1 MSETITHQRQR
12 EEYEQEKCETATIID
27 AMPDDELA
35 AHVLMRAAS
44 NPNLLWTLALDP
56 RTDPG
61 LRGGVAIRVR
71 AGLKPDDAAHPTKQ
85 PDGRYGLTG
94 IKADAIDRAKRIKSG
109 AEPMPQNAFRIYK
122 TMAPKQQTKEWGEI

>member
-1 MSETITHQRQR
+1 MSETITHQRMR

-56 RTDPG
+56 RTDTG

-71 AGLKPDDAAHPTKQ
+71 AGLKPDDEAHPVKQ

-94 IKADAIDRAKRIKSG
+94 IKADAIERAKRIKSG
-109 AEPMPQNAFRIYK
+109 AEPMPAGAFRIYK
-122 TMAPKQQTKEWGEI
+122 DVTAKTQTKKWGTI